1 MSDIIKIIDQ
11 RERQKKKK
19 KTKQDKQNIKIE
31 RIEGDGSYKGHV
43 KARLKYCVFKLGF
56 LELICKAY

>member
-11 RERQKKKK
+11 RERQKKKPK
-19 KTKQDKQNIKIE
+19 KKQDKQNIKIE
-31 RIEGDGSYKGHV
+31 RIEGDGSYKGDV
-43 KARLKYCVFKLGF
+43 KAWLKYCVFKLGF